1 MVSSVRK
8 VAINVSLPTTLVQR
22 ARQAEID
29 LSELLERAVEA
40 ELRTID
46 RQQWLAENR
55 NAIENYNEYVVQYGV
70 FSDGLR
76 RF

>member
-22 ARQAEID
+22 ARQAKIN
-29 LSELLERAVEA
+29 LSELLERAVDA

-46 RQQWLAENR
+46 RQQWLDENR
-55 NAIENYNEYVVQYGV
+55 NAIENYNKHVVQHGV